1 MFDGRKIVV
10 TPGLVELGKEEN
22 LANFEL
28 GKTLANHA
36 DMVIVVGKHNAQMII
51 NGLLENGMDRENI
64 KFAKSLNRGNE
75 VLNDIMKEGDVVLFE
90 NDLPDNYN

>member
-1 MFDGRKIVV
+1 MNK
-10 TPGLVELGKEEN
+10 
-22 LANFEL
+22 
-28 GKTLANHA
+28 
-36 DMVIVVGKHNAQMII
+36 
-51 NGLLENGMDRENI
+51 ENI